1 MVWHQPA
8 QFGYRLPTPDKWKQV
23 GMQQA
28 EDITL
33 FGLDGWR
40 WLNQPVNWLSY
51 AGLTVTADSGTDF
64 WRTTHYGFV
73 RDSGHALLRPVG
85 PRFTLTTRFFGD
97 YREQYDQAG
106 LLLRLDEQNWIKAGI
121 ELVDGEQ
128 LLSAVVTREVSDWN
142 VVPLEAVCGP
152 VESITLQLERAGDT
166 ATIRYAADGDEPKT
180 LLRVAYFPPEV
191 PAEAGLMCASPDG
204 AGFPIRFA
212 ELSLVEGS

>member
-1 MVWHQPA
+1 
-8 QFGYRLPTPDKWKQV
+8 
-23 GMQQA
+23 MQQA

-33 FGLDGWR
+33 FGLSRWR

-51 AGLTVTADSGTDF
+51 AGLTVTSDANTDF

-73 RDSGHALLRPVG
+73 RDNGHALLHPVG
-85 PRFTLTTRFFGD
+85 PRFRLTTRFFGD

-106 LLLRLDEQNWIKAGI
+106 LLLRLDERNWIKAGI
-121 ELVDGEQ
+121 EYVDGEQ
-128 LLSAVVTREVSDWN
+128 LLSAVVTRDVSDWS

-152 VESITLQLERAGDT
+152 VESITLEMSRVDDAV
-166 ATIRYAADGDEPKT
+166 TIRYAAEGGEPAA

-191 PAEAGLMCASPDG
+191 PAEAGPMCASPDG

-212 ELSLVEGS
+212 ELSLVEE